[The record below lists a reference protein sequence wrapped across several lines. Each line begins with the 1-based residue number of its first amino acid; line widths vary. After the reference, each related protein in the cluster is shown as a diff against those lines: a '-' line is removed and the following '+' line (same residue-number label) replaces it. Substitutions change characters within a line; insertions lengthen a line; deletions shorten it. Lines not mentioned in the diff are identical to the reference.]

1 MPDKKKITKKKIK
14 KTGLGRGLDALLS
27 SRTPLSVNTIADE
40 TSELQSL
47 PIGRLQT
54 GQYQPRSTMN
64 QEKLQEL
71 ADSIQAQGI
80 VQPIVVR
87 KISSKKFEII
97 AGERRWRAAQL
108 AKLSEVPVLVKD
120 VNDQQTIAMALIENI
135 QREDLNPLEE
145 ASALKRLIDEFDLTH
160 LQAAEAV
167 GRSRVAVSNILRL
180 IELHSQVKDL
190 LNNGLLEMGHAR
202 CLLPLEKPDQPMMA
216 QIIVAKKMSVRQAE
230 ALVKAHKNPPQKKP
244 AKNKDKDIQKLEQ
257 QLTEKLCSKVEIL
270 HASNGKGKMVIHYY
284 DSDELE
290 GILERFKL

>member
-1 MPDKKKITKKKIK
+1 MPDKKKTLKKKIK

-27 SRTPLSVNTIADE
+27 SRTPLSANTVAAKA
-40 TSELQSL
+40 SELQSL
-47 PIGRLQT
+47 RIDQLQT
-54 GQYQPRSTMN
+54 GQYQPRSIMN

-87 KISSKKFEII
+87 RISSKKFEII

-160 LQAAEAV
+160 QQAADAV

-190 LNNGLLEMGHAR
+190 LNSGLLEMGHAR

-230 ALVKAHKNPPQKKP
+230 ALVKAHKNPPPEKP
-244 AKNKDKDIQKLEQ
+244 AETKDKDIQKLEQ
-257 QLTEKLCSKVEIL
+257 QLSEKLCSKVEIL
-270 HASNGKGKMVIHYY
+270 HASSGKGKMVIHYH

-290 GILERFKL
+290 GILDRLT